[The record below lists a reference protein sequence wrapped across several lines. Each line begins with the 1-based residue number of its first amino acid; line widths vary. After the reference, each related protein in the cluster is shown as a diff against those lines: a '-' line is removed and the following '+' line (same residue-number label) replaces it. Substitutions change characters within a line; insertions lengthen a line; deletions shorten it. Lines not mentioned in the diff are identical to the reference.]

1 MEKQIRELNEKLL
14 ANAAL
19 ALKTNG
25 FSAEIYPTGAAAAA
39 ALLALAGSGKK
50 VGLGGSS
57 TVAALGLPAAL
68 EAAGNT
74 VVTHKPGMDQ
84 EQKRAVWLEAQAAD
98 LYLASPQ
105 AVTLDGKLIFV
116 DANGNRGAAVIYGPR
131 RIVLLAGV
139 NKLARDQEAGL
150 WRARNVAAIANNIRL
165 GKENPCV
172 QAGRCV
178 DCSLP
183 TRICNEATILW
194 KRPWTSDILVMLI
207 NEELGF

>member
-1 MEKQIRELNEKLL
+1 MEKQVRDLNEKLL
-14 ANAAL
+14 AKAAL
-19 ALKTNG
+19 ALKANG
-25 FSAEIYPTGAAAAA
+25 FAAETYPTGAAAAA

-50 VGLGGSS
+50 IGLGGSA

-68 EAAGNT
+68 EAAGN
-74 VVTHKPGMDQ
+74 VIVTHKPGMDQ
-84 EQKRAVWLEAQAAD
+84 EQKRTVWLQAQAAD

-105 AVTLDGKLIFV
+105 AVTLDGKLVFV

-131 RIVLLAGV
+131 RVVLLAGA
-139 NKLARDQEAGL
+139 NKLAQDQEAGL

-178 DCSLP
+178 DCALP

-194 KRPWTSDILVMLI
+194 KRPWASEILVMLI